1 MEDRVRV
8 ALDAMGG
15 DNAPG
20 EQIRGAVEALKL
32 TENAE
37 IILVGREEVIRK
49 ELAKYTYDTSRISIR
64 NATEVIETG
73 EPPVNAIRKKK
84 DSSIVVAEKMI
95 RAGEA
100 DGFVS
105 SGSTGA
111 VLAGGQLLVGRIK
124 GVDRAALG
132 ILMPTLSGISLMID
146 CGANVYAR
154 PEHMIQF
161 ARMGA
166 IYYQE
171 MIGKKNP
178 TVGLINIGAEE
189 DKGNALTKETYQ
201 RLKVC
206 SDLNFIGN
214 VEPREV
220 PAGAADIYVTEAFA
234 GNAILKTYEGTA
246 SAMVKLVKG
255 SFMNKIGALLVKD
268 SLKDTLKVMDATE
281 YGGAPM
287 IGLNGLVCKTHGNA
301 TYKEV
306 SHAIVQCVNFT
317 ERHLTDKIRAALSPE
332 EQ

>member
-1 MEDRVRV
+1 M
-8 ALDAMGG
+8 
-15 DNAPG
+15 
-20 EQIRGAVEALKL
+20 
-32 TENAE
+32 
-37 IILVGREEVIRK
+37 
-49 ELAKYTYDTSRISIR
+49 
-64 NATEVIETG
+64 
-73 EPPVNAIRKKK
+73 NAIRKKK

-146 CGANVYAR
+146 CGANVDAR

-255 SFMNKIGALLVKD
+255 SFMKNLKSKIGALLVKD